1 MWADVPS
8 PPNQLPDNN
17 AILLSISSNSKKTIF
32 GVISPNFWLVMLQP
46 GGHAAAA
53 YQNSSNPA
61 AAGHM
66 HMASSQAAG
75 YMSAN
80 GAPPSVTA
88 GVKHER
94 LAPTSQYNRSNS
106 ESAALALQQHIHQRQ
121 QHSAAAAAAAAQQAG
136 MVSRE
141 NIF

>member
-1 MWADVPS
+1 MPS

-46 GGHAAAA
+46 GGHAAAP

-61 AAGHM
+61 AGHL
-66 HMASSQAAG
+66 HMASSQAAV

-94 LAPTSQYNRSNS
+94 LPPTSQYNRSNS

-121 QHSAAAAAAAAQQAG
+121 QHSAAAAAAAAAQQAG

-141 NIF
+141 NIFQN